1 MEIER
6 KFLIKQLPEELSS
19 YDHYHITQGYLSTD
33 PVVRVREEG
42 EDFVLTY
49 KGKGL
54 LAREEVNLPLTQE
67 AFRHLIQ
74 KADGRI
80 IEKTRYR
87 IPHGD
92 YTIELDV
99 FEGELAPLIMAEV
112 EFPDLESAEKYLP
125 PSWFGREVTTD
136 PRYFNS
142 SLSENHPDLI
152 PEISS
157 HKFKK

>member
-6 KFLIKQLPEELSS
+6 KFLIKQLPEALSS
-19 YDHYHITQGYLSTD
+19 YEHYHITQGYLSTD

-54 LAREEVNLPLTQE
+54 LAREEVNLPLTKE
-67 AFRHLIQ
+67 SFRHLIQ

-112 EFPDLESAEKYLP
+112 EFPSVEEANSYVGPA
-125 PSWFGREVTTD
+125 WFDKDVTND
-136 PRYFNS
+136 PAYHNS
-142 SLSENHPDLI
+142 NMS
-152 PEISS
+152 
-157 HKFKK
+157 KA